1 LQLHV
6 IVEPG
11 WRESRPFIESLDWR
25 NQLER
30 LAEKQGNEPAADEEE
45 SE

>member
-1 LQLHV
+1 M

-11 WRESRPFIESLDWR
+11 WRESKPFIESLDWR

-30 LAEKQGNEPAADEEE
+30 LAGNRVSDDGDDEDDAK
-45 SE
+45 